1 MMKLKKINIKN
12 FCFLTFGFLSGFVFF
27 EFYFKNENYV
37 IVADQNIEVCFT
49 PGGRCKD
56 LIIKHI
62 SEATSEILLHSY
74 SFTSQEI
81 ADALLRAHDKGV
93 MVKILFDRSQLK
105 AKFSQIPRLIEEK
118 IENKIDKVNG
128 IAHNKIMI
136 IDSKVVITGSYNWTK
151 SAEYRNSENIL
162 FIKNEKIANFY
173 KKNWEN
179 RIK

>member
-1 MMKLKKINIKN
+1 MKINSKN
-12 FCFLTFGFLSGFVFF
+12 FIFLMTGFLSCFIFF
-27 EFYFKNENYV
+27 EFYYKNENYV
-37 IVADQNIEVCFT
+37 IATDQNIEVCFT
-49 PGGRCKD
+49 PGGRCKE

-62 SEATSEILLHSY
+62 REATSEILLHSY

-81 ADALLRAHDKGV
+81 ADSLLRAHDKGV
-93 MVKILFDRSQLK
+93 MIKILFDKGQLT

-173 KKNWEN
+173 KKNWDN
-179 RIK
+179 RFK

>member
-1 MMKLKKINIKN
+1 MKLNSKN
-12 FCFLTFGFLSGFVFF
+12 FIFLIIGFITGFIIF
-27 EFYFKNENYV
+27 EFYFKNKNYV
-37 IVADQNIEVCFT
+37 VVTDQNIEVCFT

-62 SEATSEILLHSY
+62 NEAKSEILLHSY

-81 ADALLRAHDKGV
+81 ADSLLNAHNKGV
-93 MVKILFDRSQLK
+93 SVKILFDRSQLT

-118 IENKIDKVNG
+118 IENKIDNVNG

-136 IDSKVVITGSYNWTK
+136 IDSKIVITGSYNWTK
-151 SAEYRNSENIL
+151 AAEYRNSENIL

>member
-1 MMKLKKINIKN
+1 MKLNSKYFI
-12 FCFLTFGFLSGFVFF
+12 FLIIGFLSGFVFVK
-27 EFYFKNENYV
+27 FYFKNENYV

-56 LIIKHI
+56 IIIKHI
-62 SEATSEILLHSY
+62 NEATSEILLHSY
-74 SFTSQEI
+74 SFTSKEI
-81 ADALLRAHDKGV
+81 ADSLLNAHNKGV
-93 MVKILFDRSQLK
+93 SVKILFDRSQLT

-118 IENKIDKVNG
+118 IENKIDNVNG

-136 IDSKVVITGSYNWTK
+136 IDSKIVITGSYNWTK
-151 SAEYRNSENIL
+151 AAEYRNSENIL